1 MRRLIASGTWLATTA
16 AATAMVWAA
25 TSVVAA
31 DVTDR
36 PAAVL
41 PQRQV
46 VIALQTGSEA
56 DTAPAVTAAPTS
68 TTTAPAPAQQPRNQ
82 SPQPPDTVPAPTFT
96 PPSTLPPPDPTPS
109 PTVPPPVTPPPT
121 TQPSPNPTATY
132 STAGGT
138 VTATCSG
145 YFIRLVSATPTDGY
159 AVEVLDRGP
168 ATVDVH
174 FTGRGAEIQVRVVCF
189 GGAPL
194 RIPDQ
199 HKDASTTTTRRG

>member
-41 PQRQV
+41 PHRQV

-68 TTTAPAPAQQPRNQ
+68 TTTAPAPAPPPRNQ
-82 SPQPPDTVPAPTFT
+82 SSQPPDTVPAPTFT
-96 PPSTLPPPDPTPS
+96 PPSTLPPPDPTPP

-121 TQPSPNPTATY
+121 TQPSPNPTATF

-159 AVEVLDRGP
+159 AVEVLDRGQS
-168 ATVDVH
+168 TVDVN
-174 FTGRGAEIQVRVVCF
+174 FTGRGA
-189 GGAPL
+189 
-194 RIPDQ
+194 
-199 HKDASTTTTRRG
+199 